1 MRIVQGLDS
10 WKIKNFLLKDGFG
23 RQKRKIRSC
32 HITVIT
38 FLICLHLIFLIQN
51 RINCL
56 DEITQRHCC
65 MTVVASIG
73 KIAFRSI
80 KVSSGLILVL
90 LGITTERASE
100 VIEVV
105 ILLYESLH
113 LGRKKCDKFFIHIQ
127 RHTTPSIIFCK

>member
-1 MRIVQGLDS
+1 MIFIQRLNS
-10 WKIKNFLLKDGFG
+10 WKIQNFLLKDGFG
-23 RQKRKIRSC
+23 RQKRKIRPC
-32 HITVIT
+32 HITVVS
-38 FLICLHLIFLIQN
+38 FFVCLHLIFLVQN

-56 DEITQRHCC
+56 DKITQRHCC

-80 KVSSGLILVL
+80 KVSSGLILVF

-105 ILLYESLH
+105 IFLYESLH
-113 LGRKKCDKFFIHIQ
+113 LGRKKSDEFFIHIQ
-127 RHTTPSIIFCK
+127 RHT